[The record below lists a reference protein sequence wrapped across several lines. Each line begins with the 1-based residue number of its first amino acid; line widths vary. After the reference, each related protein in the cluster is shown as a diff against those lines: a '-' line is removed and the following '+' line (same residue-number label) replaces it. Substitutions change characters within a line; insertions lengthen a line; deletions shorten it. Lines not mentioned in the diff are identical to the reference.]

1 MISNISYASA
11 FQDKSNGNG
20 FLPTMLL
27 YLLLFLVVIVI
38 TVYGTKFIAKRSK
51 KIFNSKYMK
60 VIDTININFNT
71 KLILAKIIDKVYIIL
86 INNNN
91 ATLIDKL
98 DADNFNFDNADKD
111 TNKEEGINFQNYLDN
126 LLGSSKKGFSSTNEN
141 IKKRVSELKD
151 KYIVRKI
158 KKSKEDEKNEKNQ

>member
-11 FQDKSNGNG
+11 LQDKSNGNG

-27 YLLLFLVVIVI
+27 YLFLFLVVIVI
-38 TVYGTKFIAKRSK
+38 TVYGTKFIAKKSR
-51 KIFNSKYMK
+51 KILNSKYMQ
-60 VIDTININFNT
+60 VIDTININLNT
-71 KLILAKIIDKVYIIL
+71 KIILAKIIDKIYIIL

-91 ATLIDKL
+91 ATLIDKF
-98 DADNFNFDNADKD
+98 DADNFNINTTDNDKD
-111 TNKEEGINFQNYLDN
+111 LNFQNYLDSI
-126 LLGSSKKGFSSTNEN
+126 LDCSKRGFSSTNEN

-151 KYIVRKI
+151 KYIARKI